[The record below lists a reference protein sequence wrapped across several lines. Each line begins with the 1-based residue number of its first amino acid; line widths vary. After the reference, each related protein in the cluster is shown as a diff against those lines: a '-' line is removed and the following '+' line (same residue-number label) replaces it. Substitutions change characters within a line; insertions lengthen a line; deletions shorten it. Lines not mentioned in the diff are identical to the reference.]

1 MGKITLENMDQ
12 VTSQKSCNCPDCG
25 SNESKIVFIAGGQT
39 GTYQPSTGMGFNV
52 ISRFSGIKAIICT
65 NCSLIIKQFADKNS
79 LPS

>member
-12 VTSQKSCNCPDCG
+12 VASQKTCNCPDCG
-25 SNESKIVFIAGGQT
+25 SNELKIVFIAGGQT

-79 LPS
+79 